1 MRRIIGWI
9 LLGLM
14 GSMLGMLL
22 YKAGYDLNTWQFW
35 TILIVVS
42 FCSTVGN
49 ELIDKSQLPT
59 S

>member
-9 LLGLM
+9 LIGLM
-14 GSMLGMLL
+14 GGILGKLL

-42 FCSTVGN
+42 LCSTVGN
-49 ELIDKSQLPT
+49 ELIDKNEK
-59 S
+59 